1 MKKESSDFIAENWFV
16 PERFYAK
23 GFPKGTVPYLKYF
36 PPIVKK
42 MKDLVKNGNFKNAL
56 EIGPGKQ
63 PVIKDIPNAVF
74 LDASKFFLRGK
85 SLSKGERVLGRV
97 EHLPFKDNSFD
108 LVIAN
113 DVLTNV
119 LPENRVKSL
128 SEMARVSR
136 GPILV
141 FEYEILD
148 KHMGTQYPRD
158 WQNHNTKIDLETL
171 KKELM
176 QKAGMVPL
184 MAYKYESKAK
194 SKINK
199 RNLRLNL
206 ELIFAIKGRLL
217 NSRKYQE
224 SNEGGA

>member
-1 MKKESSDFIAENWFV
+1 MKKETSDFIAENWFV

-23 GFPKGTVPYLKYF
+23 GFPKGTITYLKYF

-42 MKDLVKNGNFKNAL
+42 MKELIKNGNFKNAL

-63 PVIKDIPNAVF
+63 PVIKDISNAVF

-85 SLSKGERVLGRV
+85 AISKGERVLGRV

-119 LPENRVKSL
+119 RPENRVKAL

-148 KHMGTQYPRD
+148 KLLGTKYPRD
-158 WQNHNTKIDLETL
+158 WENHKTKIELEKL
-171 KKELM
+171 RNELM
-176 QKAGMVPL
+176 PKAGMVPI
-184 MAYKYESKAK
+184 MAYKFNSRAK

-217 NSRKYQE
+217 NSRKCQE
-224 SNEGGA
+224 SDEGGA